1 MENDKKHW
9 TRTEL
14 KIYILLL
21 CSNADRNEGQ
31 EEISLIKSKVDKDT
45 FEKIYREFSNDTK
58 EQRLGK
64 IRENVA
70 GQNYSHME
78 LYELRRE
85 IQEVFLADKKFE
97 LMEQKLEMVLENIL
111 Y

>member
-21 CSNADRNEGQ
+21 CSNADMNEGQ

-70 GQNYSHME
+70 G
-78 LYELRRE
+78 
-85 IQEVFLADKKFE
+85 
-97 LMEQKLEMVLENIL
+97 EN
-111 Y
+111 